1 MPLADP
7 DAENLRARVTDPK
20 RDGDRILTFLDVNG
34 MEPTNNHAEQSLRLP
49 VIFRKICFGNRSVL
63 GAETL
68 STNLSLITTAK
79 RQGRDPLAFL
89 QTLLLSGPSKAQSF
103 LYRNPLENTS

>member
-49 VIFRKICFGNRSVL
+49 VIFRKICLGNRSVL

-68 STNLSLITTAK
+68 STNLSLITGHAARL
-79 RQGRDPLAFL
+79 RQVLEQLLYVIHRSPPE
-89 QTLLLSGPSKAQSF
+89 QTLSLLQ
-103 LYRNPLENTS
+103 PL